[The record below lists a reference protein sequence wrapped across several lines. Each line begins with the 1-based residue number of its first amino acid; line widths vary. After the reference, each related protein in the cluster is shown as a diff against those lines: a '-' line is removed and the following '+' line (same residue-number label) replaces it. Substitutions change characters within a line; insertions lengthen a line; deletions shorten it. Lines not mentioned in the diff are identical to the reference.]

1 MHKELHSI
9 KIIRDYMAKKGL
21 LPDKVE
27 DIETIYSF
35 FQYLSSDESK
45 TKFNS
50 LYILNYIY
58 MYIAS
63 DEVAKRKTSS
73 RVFED
78 LLAIIFDGEVTD
90 NKKRKNIKSEV
101 PECFE
106 LVQDKLAGN
115 KREKIDLLFDNNYG
129 VSVKT
134 LMMSNKEINMGSF
147 EKKIL
152 FDGFEVSKYLTER
165 KTDSDIGLGSKP
177 RLKKLLK
184 LLEKNNHYNKFQ
196 NRFEKMFSFIF
207 SDDIIIALKENK
219 KMYLYFFSG
228 EEFTTLFTNKIANM
242 DELLQILNRWEGNSI
257 RIDRTMLLDNA
268 TKVVELDFSLL
279 NETIIQLVNE
289 LDYILHE
296 TYIKY
301 FNKEDNSS
309 LKSDLISSIDNLFN
323 EFQQHIESL
332 QS

>member
-9 KIIRDYMAKKGL
+9 KIIRNYMARKNL
-21 LPDKVE
+21 LPQNVDN
-27 DIETIYSF
+27 IESIYSF

-50 LYILNYIY
+50 LYIMNYIY

-90 NKKRKNIKSEV
+90 SKKRKNIKSEV

-115 KREKIDLLFDNNYG
+115 KREKIDLLFGESYG

-152 FDGFEVSKYLTER
+152 FDGFDVTKYLTER
-165 KTDSDIGLGSKP
+165 KTDSDMGLGSKP
-177 RLKKLLK
+177 RLKKLLE
-184 LLEKNNHYNKFQ
+184 LLKDNNHYDKFQ

-207 SDDIIIALKENK
+207 SDDIILAIKENE

-228 EEFTTLFTNKIANM
+228 EEFTTLFTSKIGNI
-242 DELLQILNRWEGNSI
+242 DELLKILNRWEGNSI
-257 RIDRTMLLDNA
+257 RIDRSMLLDSA
-268 TKVVELDFSLL
+268 TRVLELDFSLL
-279 NETIIQLVNE
+279 NDTVIKLVNE
-289 LDYILHE
+289 LDYKLHE
-296 TYIKY
+296 TYIQY
-301 FNKEDNSS
+301 FNEENNQA
-309 LKSDLISSIDNLFN
+309 LKSNLISSIDELFN
-323 EFQQHIESL
+323 AFNLHIKSL

>member
-21 LPDKVE
+21 LPEKVE

-115 KREKIDLLFDNNYG
+115 KREKIDLLFDNSYG

-152 FDGFEVSKYLTER
+152 FDGFEVSNYLTER

-184 LLEKNNHYNKFQ
+184 LLEKNNHYSKFQ

-228 EEFTTLFTNKIANM
+228 EEFTTLFTSKIANI

-279 NETIIQLVNE
+279 NDTVVKLVNE
-289 LDYILHE
+289 LDYTLHE

-301 FNKEDNSS
+301 FNEDDNSS

-323 EFQQHIESL
+323 EFQKHIESL

>member
-9 KIIRDYMAKKGL
+9 KIIRDYMARKKL
-21 LPDKVE
+21 LPKNVK

-35 FQYLSSDESK
+35 FQYLSSDKSK

-50 LYILNYIY
+50 LYIMNYIY

-115 KREKIDLLFDNNYG
+115 KREKIDLLFNDSYG

-152 FDGFEVSKYLTER
+152 FDGFGVSNYLTER
-165 KTDSDIGLGSKP
+165 KTDSDMGLGSKP
-177 RLKKLLK
+177 RLKKLLE
-184 LLEKNNHYNKFQ
+184 LLKKNNNYEKFQ

-207 SDDIIIALKENK
+207 ADDIILAIKENK

-228 EEFTTLFTNKIANM
+228 EEFTTLFTSKIGDIDA
-242 DELLQILNRWEGNSI
+242 LLKILNRWEGNSI
-257 RIDRTMLLDNA
+257 RIDRSLLLENS
-268 TKVVELDFSLL
+268 TRMVELDFSLL
-279 NETIIQLVNE
+279 NDTVISLINK
-289 LDYILHE
+289 LDYKLHE
-296 TYIKY
+296 TYIQY
-301 FNKEDNSS
+301 FNEEDNQH
-309 LKSDLISSIDNLFN
+309 LKSNLIASIDNLFN
-323 EFQQHIESL
+323 EFNLHMKGL

>member
-1 MHKELHSI
+1 VHKELHSI
-9 KIIRDYMAKKGL
+9 KIIRDYMARKKL
-21 LPDKVE
+21 LPHKVE
-27 DIETIYSF
+27 DIDSIYSF

-50 LYILNYIY
+50 LYIMNYIY

-78 LLAIIFDGEVTD
+78 LLAIIFDGEITD
-90 NKKRKNIKSEV
+90 SKKRKNIKSDV
-101 PECFE
+101 PACFE

-115 KREKIDLLFDNNYG
+115 KREKIDLLFGENYG

-152 FDGFEVSKYLTER
+152 FDGFEVTKYLTER

-177 RLKKLLK
+177 RLKKLLE
-184 LLEKNNHYNKFQ
+184 LLKNNNYYDKFQ
-196 NRFEKMFSFIF
+196 DRFEKMFSFIF
-207 SDDIIIALKENK
+207 SDDIVLAIKENE

-228 EEFTTLFTNKIANM
+228 EEFTTLFTSKIA
-242 DELLQILNRWEGNSI
+242 DIDSLLKVLNRWEGNSI
-257 RIDRTMLLDNA
+257 RIDRSMLLDNS
-268 TKVVELDFSLL
+268 TRMVELDFSLL
-279 NETIIQLVNE
+279 NDTVISLVNE
-289 LDYILHE
+289 LDYKLHE
-296 TYIKY
+296 TYIQY
-301 FNKEDNSS
+301 FNEEDNQH
-309 LKSDLISSIDNLFN
+309 LKSNLITSVDELFN
-323 EFQQHIESL
+323 EFQLHIKSL

>member
-21 LPDKVE
+21 LPDNVQ

-152 FDGFEVSKYLTER
+152 FDGFNVTKYLTER

-257 RIDRTMLLDNA
+257 RIDRTMLLNNA

-279 NETIIQLVNE
+279 NETVIKLVNE
-289 LDYILHE
+289 LDYTLHE

-301 FNKEDNSS
+301 FNEDKNSH
-309 LKSDLISSIDNLFN
+309 LKADLISSIDSLFN
-323 EFQQHIESL
+323 EFQQHIKSL

>member
-9 KIIRDYMAKKGL
+9 RIIRDYMAKKNL
-21 LPDKVE
+21 LPQNVNN
-27 DIETIYSF
+27 IESIYSF
-35 FQYLSSDESK
+35 FQYLSSEDSK
-45 TKFNS
+45 KKFNS
-50 LYILNYIY
+50 LYIMNYIY

-90 NKKRKNIKSEV
+90 SKRRKNIKSDV

-115 KREKIDLLFDNNYG
+115 KREKIDLLFNDEYG

-152 FDGFEVSKYLTER
+152 FDGFNVTKYLTER
-165 KTDSDIGLGSKP
+165 KTDSDMGLGSKP
-177 RLKKLLK
+177 RLKKLLE
-184 LLEKNNHYNKFQ
+184 LLKENGHYDKFQ
-196 NRFEKMFSFIF
+196 DRFEKMFSFIF
-207 SDDIIIALKENK
+207 SDDIILAIKENE

-228 EEFTTLFTNKIANM
+228 EEFTTLFTSKIADI
-242 DELLQILNRWEGNSI
+242 DELLKILNRWEGNSI
-257 RIDRTMLLDNA
+257 RIDRSMLLENA
-268 TKVVELDFSLL
+268 NRMVELDFSILDK
-279 NETIIQLVNE
+279 TVISLVNQ
-289 LDYILHE
+289 LDYKLHE
-296 TYIKY
+296 TYIQY
-301 FNKEDNSS
+301 FNEESNHH
-309 LKSDLISSIDNLFN
+309 LKFNLIESIDELFN
-323 EFQQHIESL
+323 EFQIHIEAL
-332 QS
+332 K

>member
-1 MHKELHSI
+1 MHKELRSI
-9 KIIRDYMAKKGL
+9 KIIRDYMARKKL
-21 LPDKVE
+21 LPQNVDN
-27 DIETIYSF
+27 IENIYSF

-45 TKFNS
+45 NKFNS
-50 LYILNYIY
+50 LYIMNYIY

-90 NKKRKNIKSEV
+90 SKKRKNIKSEV

-115 KREKIDLLFDNNYG
+115 KREKIDLLFGESYG

-152 FDGFEVSKYLTER
+152 FDGFEVTKYLTER
-165 KTDSDIGLGSKP
+165 KTDSDMGLGSKP
-177 RLKKLLK
+177 RLKKLLE
-184 LLEKNNHYNKFQ
+184 LLKDNNHYDKFQ

-207 SDDIIIALKENK
+207 SDDIILAIKENE

-228 EEFTTLFTNKIANM
+228 EEFTTLFTSKIGNV
-242 DELLQILNRWEGNSI
+242 DELLKILNRWEGNSI
-257 RIDRTMLLDNA
+257 RIDRSMLLDSA
-268 TKVVELDFSLL
+268 TRMVELDFSLL
-279 NETIIQLVNE
+279 NDTVIRLVNE
-289 LDYILHE
+289 LDYKLHE
-296 TYIKY
+296 TYIQY
-301 FNKEDNSS
+301 FNEENNQA
-309 LKSDLISSIDNLFN
+309 LKSNLISSIDELFN
-323 EFQQHIESL
+323 AFNLHIKSL

>member
-9 KIIRDYMAKKGL
+9 KIIRDYMARKKL
-21 LPDKVE
+21 LPHNVQ
-27 DIETIYSF
+27 DIDTIYSF
-35 FQYLSSDESK
+35 FQYLTSDKSK

-50 LYILNYIY
+50 LYIMNYIY
-58 MYIAS
+58 TYIAS

-90 NKKRKNIKSEV
+90 SKKRKNIKSEV
-101 PECFE
+101 PQCFE

-115 KREKIDLLFDNNYG
+115 KREKIDLLFNNSYG

-152 FDGFEVSKYLTER
+152 FDGFGVSNYLTER
-165 KTDSDIGLGSKP
+165 KTDSDMGLGSKP
-177 RLKKLLK
+177 RLKKLLE
-184 LLEKNNHYNKFQ
+184 LLKTNNHYDKFQ
-196 NRFEKMFSFIF
+196 DRFEKMFSFIF
-207 SDDIIIALKENK
+207 SDDIILSIKENE

-228 EEFTTLFTNKIANM
+228 EEFTKLFTSKICNI
-242 DELLQILNRWEGNSI
+242 DELLKILNRWEGNSI
-257 RIDRTMLLDNA
+257 RIDRTMLLESSIRM
-268 TKVVELDFSLL
+268 VELDFSLL
-279 NETIIQLVNE
+279 NDTVISLVNK
-289 LDYILHE
+289 LDYKLHE
-296 TYIKY
+296 TYIQY
-301 FNKEDNSS
+301 FNEENNQH
-309 LKSDLISSIDNLFN
+309 LKSDLIGSIDNLFN
-323 EFQQHIESL
+323 EFNLHIKSL